1 MSITQLLCLTGNG
14 LRHLDAIAMEQEH
27 FCCHRR
33 NLLLS
38 KNLVFTDMLVDISNQ
53 TLRKEKGVR
62 IPPAPDYE
70 KYFFVGWGFLR
81 RIQMNEK
88 EIIRECL
95 RLSKISQEELK
106 NRLGYATQSGVSN
119 KLNSGKSMNVSTFV
133 KMLDA
138 MGYRLVVE
146 SKSPRLN
153 NQSWVVGIEGGEK

>member
-1 MSITQLLCLTGNG
+1 
-14 LRHLDAIAMEQEH
+14 
-27 FCCHRR
+27 
-33 NLLLS
+33 
-38 KNLVFTDMLVDISNQ
+38 
-53 TLRKEKGVR
+53 
-62 IPPAPDYE
+62 
-70 KYFFVGWGFLR
+70 
-81 RIQMNEK
+81 MNEK